1 MPNWIVDKPKAPLA
15 LTAAKEAI
23 MKGLAEGTVEEG
35 LVHERSC
42 YERLLGSRD
51 RMEAL
56 EAFREKRTPVF
67 TGE

>member
-1 MPNWIVDKPKAPLA
+1 MQECAPLA

-23 MKGLAEGTVEEG
+23 MKGLAEETVEEG

-42 YERLLGSRD
+42 YKRLLGTRD
-51 RMEAL
+51 RVEAL

>member
-1 MPNWIVDKPKAPLA
+1 
-15 LTAAKEAI
+15 
-23 MKGLAEGTVEEG
+23 MKGLAEETVEEG

-42 YERLLGSRD
+42 YRRLLGTRD

-56 EAFREKRTPVF
+56 EAFREKRPPVF